1 MVERIEPRNN
11 LEQEGRQPYS
21 AGSPHNVERKA
32 SAAFAS
38 SGSETMACWILGLNG
53 NPGDPTESHKDVSK
67 LEQSIIKR
75 ELIDA
80 K

>member
-32 SAAFAS
+32 SAA
-38 SGSETMACWILGLNG
+38 LLPRGLRRWHVG
-53 NPGDPTESHKDVSK
+53 
-67 LEQSIIKR
+67 
-75 ELIDA
+75 
-80 K
+80 